1 MGEQDGFVE
10 TGSVRIIY
18 SKRTI
23 DIGPGNLGAD
33 GHGITVGTPPRGGA
47 DIEARVDINVI
58 AHSKGVDGN
67 GIFQGTEH
75 EFNGVRGFIGYR
87 AHINIL
93 ANAVFTYML
102 YGNSAQ
108 NVYIF
113 VWVYAYNVHGLG

>member
-10 TGSVRIIY
+10 TGSVRIID
-18 SKRTI
+18 SERTI

-58 AHSKGVDGN
+58 AHSKGLDGN
-67 GIFQGTEH
+67 GILQGSEH

-87 AHINIL
+87 AHIKIL
-93 ANAVFTYML
+93 SKAVLTYKLEGNA
-102 YGNSAQ
+102 
-108 NVYIF
+108 
-113 VWVYAYNVHGLG
+113 